1 MIQRTGKIR
10 IKLGMNP
17 HNSVGKMVSFYS
29 HRVSTEKKVTLSGF
43 INDTN
48 YKLEKEENF
57 ILAK

>member
-1 MIQRTGKIR
+1 
-10 IKLGMNP
+10 MNP